1 MITYYKGKPITEL
14 TEEELREALILYVKY
29 TNELLNLQRKIQD
42 INTMRYKDKKGRWWY
57 NAR

>member
-42 INTMRYKDKKGRWWY
+42 INAMRYKDKKGRWWY
-57 NAR
+57 